1 MTQALDRTT
10 LTRGNNEHRLIGLD
24 LLRCFAIG
32 GVVLSH
38 SLGFIYPYVPAV
50 NLGFLGQL
58 HLYHLGHLG
67 FYGVELFFVL
77 SGYLI
82 GGLLVR
88 QGEELSKVTELK
100 RFYLRRWF
108 RTLPN
113 YYLFLG
119 INFILTGT
127 LMGGPF
133 LWERLPKYSFFL
145 QNLVSAKL
153 DFFLE
158 SWSLGIE
165 EWFYLVFAF
174 TLFIVL
180 RRNPKRVNAFLLV
193 GITLYSAST
202 LCRILYANNADNL
215 WHTAQREVVIIRFD
229 ALMTGVLAAW
239 ASHNYP
245 GVFYRNKH
253 SAAFLGLM
261 ILVICYTT
269 LYIPGDFNNHFF
281 AKTFRFNFVSLGFAC
296 LLPWATQIQNM
307 LNGTLAWLIE
317 SLSRWSY
324 SMYFVNL
331 PFMYYVNTGL
341 FPKNQSSAIQ
351 GWCAFV
357 LGIVGTVTLSALI
370 FKYFEY
376 PITNLRDR
384 FSGSVPP
391 PKKANAVS

>member
-133 LWERLPKYSFFL
+133 LWES
-145 QNLVSAKL
+145 
-153 DFFLE
+153 
-158 SWSLGIE
+158 
-165 EWFYLVFAF
+165 
-174 TLFIVL
+174 
-180 RRNPKRVNAFLLV
+180 
-193 GITLYSAST
+193 
-202 LCRILYANNADNL
+202 C
-215 WHTAQREVVIIRFD
+215 
-229 ALMTGVLAAW
+229 
-239 ASHNYP
+239 
-245 GVFYRNKH
+245 
-253 SAAFLGLM
+253 
-261 ILVICYTT
+261 IC
-269 LYIPGDFNNHFF
+269 
-281 AKTFRFNFVSLGFAC
+281 
-296 LLPWATQIQNM
+296 
-307 LNGTLAWLIE
+307 
-317 SLSRWSY
+317 
-324 SMYFVNL
+324 
-331 PFMYYVNTGL
+331 
-341 FPKNQSSAIQ
+341 
-351 GWCAFV
+351 
-357 LGIVGTVTLSALI
+357 
-370 FKYFEY
+370 
-376 PITNLRDR
+376 
-384 FSGSVPP
+384 
-391 PKKANAVS
+391 